1 MSSANEGLS
10 AGGSTPALSAKELA
24 ALARSSPESF
34 GPDSDYPYLAFDL
47 AGSDPRLS
55 AWLENLPCP
64 IVGIGEG
71 ALATSCDVVIPD
83 PKGLVGIARNVAAS
97 PMAAM
102 VLVQQLRASAGL
114 SSAHALT
121 AESFAYATLQA
132 GPEFRRW
139 HLAHASSAAAP
150 TRGANPL
157 FVVREGEVLRITL
170 NHPARRNA
178 IGVDM
183 RDALVEALDL
193 ALIDPEIR
201 SVELRASGACFSIGG
216 DVAEFARV
224 SDPGTAHWIRT
235 LRLPAR
241 RVMHLADRLRV
252 RVNGAAIG
260 AGVEIACFAQRI
272 TATADAW
279 FQLPELHYGL
289 IPGAGGTV
297 SLPRRIGR
305 QRTAYMALSMR
316 RVPASIALGWG
327 LIDAIEE

>member
-24 ALARSSPESF
+24 ALARSSPEGF
-34 GPDSDYPYLAFDL
+34 GPDSDY
-47 AGSDPRLS
+47 
-55 AWLENLPCP
+55 
-64 IVGIGEG
+64 
-71 ALATSCDVVIPD
+71 
-83 PKGLVGIARNVAAS
+83 
-97 PMAAM
+97 
-102 VLVQQLRASAGL
+102 
-114 SSAHALT
+114 
-121 AESFAYATLQA
+121 
-132 GPEFRRW
+132 
-139 HLAHASSAAAP
+139 
-150 TRGANPL
+150 
-157 FVVREGEVLRITL
+157 
-170 NHPARRNA
+170 
-178 IGVDM
+178 M

-216 DVAEFARV
+216 DVAEFARI

-241 RVMHLADRLRV
+241 RAMHLADRLRV